1 MFAASA
7 HEVGDLIATRDTPVV
22 LLSAAM
28 PEPEAIQALAQA
40 LGARAEA
47 PPVVIIGAGEEN
59 RTQAQA
65 LLLRGAAGTVPRPYD
80 RERLAA
86 QLTLYAVGSMPAIV
100 LVVDDSPVER
110 EHSVNV
116 LHEAGHRTFAAE
128 DGQAALAVLDAHPE
142 IDLVLSDVMMPK
154 LDGFGLCKAIR
165 QRPGG
170 RELPV
175 LLLTALGDIVTQSR
189 AIEAGGDDVL
199 TKPISASELAVRV
212 RSLLRLKTLQRKLAA
227 RNTQLEKAM
236 RLRDDLTH
244 LLVHDFRNPLARIL
258 VGADLVAAQCKE
270 QKLLDMDDMVEK
282 IISATL
288 RLQGLTN
295 DLLDVARLEGGE
307 VQPAKTDFT
316 VSQVAGDLAD
326 DVKQLAE
333 RQGIKIVVEVG
344 GELRV
349 SADRE
354 WTYRVLQNLVDN
366 AVKHAPKRTTVT
378 IAAARKD
385 DFVEVT
391 VSDQGDGI
399 PEEHRAKIFE
409 KFAQLKGESRR
420 GVGLGLAFCRLAV
433 EAHGGTIQA
442 RPRADGTTGA
452 TFAFTL
458 PAASH

>member
-7 HEVGDLIATRDTPVV
+7 PEVGDLIATRDAPVV
-22 LLSAAM
+22 LLSAAL
-28 PEPEAIQALAQA
+28 PESEAHAALAAA
-40 LGARAEA
+40 LGARTA
-47 PPVVIIGAGEEN
+47 PPVVIVGASDEN
-59 RTQAQA
+59 RPLAQA
-65 LLLRGAAGTVPRPYD
+65 LLLRGATGTVPRPYD

-86 QLTLYAVGSMPAIV
+86 QLLLYAVGSMPAIV

-128 DGQAALAVLDAHPE
+128 DGQAALAVLDQHPE

-154 LDGFGLCKAIR
+154 LDGFGLCRAIR
-165 QRPGG
+165 ARPGG

-199 TKPISASELAVRV
+199 TKPISATELAVRV

-227 RNTQLEKAM
+227 RNAQLEKAL

-270 QKLLDMDDMVEK
+270 KQLYDMDDMIEK
-282 IISATL
+282 VIAATL

-307 VQPAKTDFT
+307 VQPARTDFT
-316 VSQVAGDLAD
+316 VTQVAGDLAD
-326 DVKQLAE
+326 DVQQLAE

-344 GELRV
+344 GDLRV
-349 SADRE
+349 NADRE

-378 IAAARKD
+378 IAATRKD
-385 DFVEVT
+385 DLVEIT

-399 PEEHRAKIFE
+399 PEAHRARIFE
-409 KFAQLKGESRR
+409 KFAQLSGESRR

-433 EAHGGTIQA
+433 EAHGGKIEA
-442 RPRADGTTGA
+442 RSRADGTTGA
-452 TFAFTL
+452 VFAFTL
-458 PAASH
+458 PAAR